1 MNIAQMTKVEFKEL
15 RESVIEQKLLE
26 LLDDPDAE
34 LPIQPYLRSRLL
46 NQQRAIANGERGKS
60 FEDAKA

>member
-46 NQQRAIANGERGKS
+46 NQQRAIANGERGKIL
-60 FEDAKA
+60 